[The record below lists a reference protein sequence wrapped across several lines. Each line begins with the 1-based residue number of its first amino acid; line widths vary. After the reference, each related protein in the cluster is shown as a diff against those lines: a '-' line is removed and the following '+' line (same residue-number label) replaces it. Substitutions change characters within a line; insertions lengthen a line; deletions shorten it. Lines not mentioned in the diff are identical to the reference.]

1 MEPSL
6 VMQADRKGEMDG
18 RGNAAAFELSKP
30 SGQPTSSPAASCPV
44 RESW

>member
-6 VMQADRKGEMDG
+6 VMPADRKGEMDG
-18 RGNAAAFELSKP
+18 GGNAAASELSKP
-30 SGQPTSSPAASCPV
+30 LGSPPPAQLPPGRV